1 MCITEYDEKRTMEL
15 FLEEGMKKGMKK
27 GTKEGIKKGGVLMLW
42 DLVQDETISMDTA
55 AAKAG
60 LSVDAFK
67 AKAAALMA
75 EEKEEYEP

>member
-15 FLEEGMKKGMKK
+15 FLEEGM
-27 GTKEGIKKGGVLMLW
+27 KKGGVLMLW

-75 EEKEEYEP
+75 EEKEEYTP